1 MTSTNFTVNSD
12 RLDPVLLHDYVQAS
26 LVESPFIRAG
36 GCPEQLGAPG
46 TSEVAP
52 CAARVRASLR
62 RLGILA
68 GIVDGEL
75 MGTLNETVKSRFVG
89 MRPCTRLVLNVRL

>member
-36 GCPEQLGAPG
+36 GCPEQLGGPG

-62 RLGILA
+62 RTGAVSQELGLSA
-68 GIVDGEL
+68 LIVEA
-75 MGTLNETVKSRFVG
+75 
-89 MRPCTRLVLNVRL
+89 

>member
-1 MTSTNFTVNSD
+1 MSPPPHRTTMTSTNFTVNSD

-46 TSEVAP
+46 LQKSP
-52 CAARVRASLR
+52 RVPHESAHLSGGWGYLQALSTVNLWGHLM
-62 RLGILA
+62 RL
-68 GIVDGEL
+68 
-75 MGTLNETVKSRFVG
+75 
-89 MRPCTRLVLNVRL
+89 